1 MARSKSPVR
10 ASSASRASAPAASA
24 GTQQQLPDVVGFVLG
39 AALYG
44 FALGHPSVKEHMT
57 SHSGTDSHVTHAM
70 ALGAIVGGTPIAL
83 LAPKGSLVAA
93 YAPALKWI
101 GIGGSTTA
109 FALEYLCQVG
119 GLLGPLTSP
128 CGELI
133 VVLMLALFFGRA
145 LSRAARAI
153 GGGFEPRAVLD
164 VSTGALAAACTSVV
178 SLCIAQK
185 YPAVGFQAA
194 AIPGNPA
201 VEAEAVAKSFAW
213 SPASAAFEKLGAAH
227 TATLFLALATGLT
240 VLLSDKLALDAKL
253 AQLPVV
259 GGALFG
265 GGGGSAAVAAAV
277 DGGGDDDDSDYDSEP
292 DASIAADEEA
302 AAAEDD
308 DVDEDEIEAEL
319 AKLEEEEEEEEE
331 EEDPEREAFFAAAVA
346 EEQAKEA
353 EDDDAEPEWVGED
366 LVGKKIRIAYPNED
380 GEGSTYWPVMVKT
393 YNKRTKKHLVV
404 GEDFESRE
412 DLNDCHWRYV

>member
-1 MARSKSPVR
+1 
-10 ASSASRASAPAASA
+10 
-24 GTQQQLPDVVGFVLG
+24 VGFVLG

-44 FALGHPSVKEHMT
+44 FALGHPSVKQHMT
-57 SHSGTDSHVTHAM
+57 SHSGTDSHVMHAM

-93 YAPALKWI
+93 YGPALKWI

-109 FALEYLCQVG
+109 FALEYLCKEG
-119 GLLGPLTSP
+119 GLLGPLTCP
-128 CGELI
+128 CDELI
-133 VVLMLALFFGRA
+133 VVLVLALFFGRA

-164 VSTGALAAACTSVV
+164 VSTGALAAAFTSVV

-185 YPAVGFQAA
+185 NPAAGFQAA
-194 AIPGNPA
+194 VIPGNPA
-201 VEAEAVAKSFAW
+201 VSAEAVAKSFAW
-213 SPASAAFEKLGAAH
+213 SPASAVVEKLGAAH

-240 VLLSDKLALDAKL
+240 VLLSDKLALDARL

-265 GGGGSAAVAAAV
+265 SGGGSAAVAAVAAV
-277 DGGGDDDDSDYDSEP
+277 DGGEDDDDEDYDSEP
-292 DASIAADEEA
+292 DASFAADEEA

-308 DVDEDEIEAEL
+308 EIDEDEIEAEL
-319 AKLEEEEEEEEE
+319 ATLEEEEE

-353 EDDDAEPEWVGED
+353 EDDDSEPEWVGED
-366 LVGKKIRIAYPNED
+366 LVGKKISIAYPNED
-380 GEGSTYWPVMVKT
+380 GEGSAYWPVMVKT